1 MTDMSRAPK
10 VTPLPIED
18 VQGHADTRRIP
29 INKVGIKDIFHPV
42 KVKDRSSGEQHT
54 VANFN
59 MYVSLPHNFKG
70 THMSRFV
77 QILNA
82 HEREITVETFQVML
96 REMVRG
102 VIAQHAPNEV
112 VRQMEDDPVGYPTE
126 LWEQFEAAR
135 PADEPHYYLSLLGTR
150 SSHRGQ
156 GIGMALL
163 EADLRQID
171 AEGAVAR
178 LESTNP
184 ANEPRYERAWFETV
198 GSFTAPG
205 GAPVVTTM
213 RRAPR

>member
-1 MTDMSRAPK
+1 MGPPGGDRLGVRAATPDDVPAVTATLAEAFHDDPLWGHWLEPDADARPAALTALWGFFVQEALRYPWLHVTAGCEAAALWIPPGGTEASPEGEARMAALAEHVAGPRAPELTK
-10 VTPLPIED
+10 
-18 VQGHADTRRIP
+18 
-29 INKVGIKDIFHPV
+29 
-42 KVKDRSSGEQHT
+42 
-54 VANFN
+54 
-59 MYVSLPHNFKG
+59 
-70 THMSRFV
+70 
-77 QILNA
+77 
-82 HEREITVETFQVML
+82 
-96 REMVRG
+96 
-102 VIAQHAPNEV
+102 
-112 VRQMEDDPVGYPTE
+112 

-184 ANEPRYERAWFETV
+184 ANEPRYERAGFETV